1 MSLKNLEKDTVAR
14 KLKELIKEKK
24 VSPILAVPTEALKG
38 LNPDSDE
45 YKRAIGKSLTPV
57 YVLKD
62 NVSLYLQP
70 SPERLEGDY
79 IFPKDMLY
87 LKSDGEYEIVAQSNA
102 MNAFSV
108 VDVNIDRIHDAVKK
122 ELDFK
127 GIDIDIVD
135 ENFVKSVLAERGFDE
150 KDIEEIMKAH
160 GTYEQDRVH
169 QIIKE
174 ENDIGQTTPLH
185 DAIIYPTNNL
195 RRPVKGTGHAETG
208 HAEPINKSTP
218 SLQPT
223 AKEESYVPAPVPVNR
238 EPEKE
243 VVVATAA
250 IIANRMYED
259 GKDTI
264 TINELQNV
272 ANNARYLTED
282 QRAAAQ
288 YLADRYSEANL
299 DNLSLDQLRDYADNI
314 ETIGGSEITD
324 VSVEKTNETFDE
336 ILNSESRPLLPS
348 DLDFGDAYG
357 GERVRGFEGNG

>member
-1 MSLKNLEKDTVAR
+1 MSLKNLEKDTVTR

-38 LNPDSDE
+38 LNPNSDE

-57 YVLKD
+57 YVLKN

-70 SPERLEGDY
+70 SPEHPEGDY

-87 LKSDGEYEIVAQSNA
+87 LKPDGEYEIVAQSDA

-135 ENFVKSVLAERGFDE
+135 ENFVKSILAERGFDE
-150 KDIEEIMKAH
+150 KDIEEIIKAH
-160 GTYEQDRVH
+160 GTHEQDRIH

-174 ENDIGQTTPLH
+174 EEINIGQTTPLH
-185 DAIIYPTNNL
+185 DAII
-195 RRPVKGTGHAETG
+195 
-208 HAEPINKSTP
+208 S

-243 VVVATAA
+243 VIVATAA

-259 GKDTI
+259 GRDTI
-264 TINELQNV
+264 TIDELRNI

-282 QRAAAQ
+282 QKAAAQ

-299 DNLSLDQLRDYADNI
+299 DNLSPDQLQDYANNI
-314 ETIGGSEITD
+314 ETLGGSEITD

-336 ILNSESRPLLPS
+336 ILNGESRPFLPS
-348 DLDFGDAYG
+348 DLDFGDDYE
-357 GERVRGFEGNG
+357 ERVKRFEGNG